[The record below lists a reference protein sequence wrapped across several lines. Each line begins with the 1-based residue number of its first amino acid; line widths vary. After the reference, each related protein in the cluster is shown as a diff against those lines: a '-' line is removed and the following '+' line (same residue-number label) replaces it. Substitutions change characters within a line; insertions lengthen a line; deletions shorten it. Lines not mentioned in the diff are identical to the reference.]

1 MYVYLNNAATTKT
14 DGRVL
19 FKMSKYYSELFE
31 NPMTSNYSPLAKNVE
46 DEMENSRE
54 NVAKLLNA
62 KRDEIYFTSG
72 GTESDN
78 WAIKGVALSNWDK
91 KGEFIST
98 PIEHMAV
105 LKTLET
111 VKKWGFDIKF
121 LPVDKYGMVDPNDL
135 KNLITKKTLL
145 VSVMHAN
152 NEIGTIEPI
161 EEIGKIT
168 KENGVIFHTDAV
180 QSFCHIDIDVNKM
193 NIDLLSIS
201 AHKFYGPKGVG
212 ALYIRK
218 GIDISPFMDGGHQ
231 ENELRSGTHNSPG
244 IIGLGEAVKIA
255 TEEMEEEKKSVLF
268 MKKMIED
275 RVKNI
280 EGVNINGHPEKR
292 LPNNLSLTI
301 NRVNAETMLTYLA
314 VNGIIVSAGSAC
326 SAKEKSASHVLKT
339 IGLPDELAHNTIRIS
354 LGKFNLVKEIEYF
367 NEVFEYGVIKFRE
380 MAPK

>member
-212 ALYIRK
+212 SLYIRK
-218 GIDISPFMDGGHQ
+218 GTDISPFMDGGHQ

-301 NRVNAETMLTYLA
+301 DRVNAETMLTYLA

-367 NEVFEYGVIKFRE
+367 NEVFEYGVKKFRE

>member
-280 EGVNINGHPEKR
+280 EGININGHPEKR

-301 NRVNAETMLTYLA
+301 DRVNAETMLTYLA

>member
-280 EGVNINGHPEKR
+280 EGININGHPEKR

-367 NEVFEYGVIKFRE
+367 NEVFEYGVKKFRE